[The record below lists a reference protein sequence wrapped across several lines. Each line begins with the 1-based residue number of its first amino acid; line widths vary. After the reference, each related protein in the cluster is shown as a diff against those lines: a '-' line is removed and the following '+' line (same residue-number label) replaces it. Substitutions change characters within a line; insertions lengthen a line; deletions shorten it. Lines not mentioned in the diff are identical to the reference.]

1 MRSLPLI
8 PSVLCLAFIGAL
20 AGYVGYDIGAHGS
33 AVMVL
38 TGHAYSAPAEI
49 SAEANGIWY
58 EVPLDVPWI
67 GANGVLN
74 TGSRPACLPPI
85 GTVAKVRFGVAEASH
100 GRTNWGVVVWV
111 SCTD

>member
-1 MRSLPLI
+1 MEPADPDPAEHEWKRSVRSLPLI

-49 SAEANGIWY
+49 SAEANG
-58 EVPLDVPWI
+58 
-67 GANGVLN
+67 
-74 TGSRPACLPPI
+74 
-85 GTVAKVRFGVAEASH
+85 H
-100 GRTNWGVVVWV
+100 
-111 SCTD
+111 